1 MTEANIRSNVREEI
15 VRAEECL
22 KEAEALEREGFY
34 AGGVSRLYYAVFHCV
49 RALLIGKGLEP
60 KTHEGALRL
69 LGLHFVK
76 PGIVS
81 TQVSHIFARL
91 MKYREE
97 ADYNASYAVT
107 KDDYAG
113 FKTDA
118 GVLFAST
125 KEFLKKEGMI

>member
-1 MTEANIRSNVREEI
+1 MTEANILSNVREEI
-15 VRAEECL
+15 ARAEECL
-22 KEAEALEREGFY
+22 KEADTLEREGFY

-49 RALLIGKGLEP
+49 RALLMGKGLEP

-76 PGIVS
+76 PGAIS

-118 GVLFAST
+118 DVLCARAV
-125 KEFLKKEGMI
+125 EFLKKEGMI

>member
-1 MTEANIRSNVREEI
+1 MFEGSGHTRTRRILRRS
-15 VRAEECL
+15 
-22 KEAEALEREGFY
+22 EGPPR
-34 AGGVSRLYYAVFHCV
+34 GGVSRLYYAVFHCV
-49 RALLIGKGLEP
+49 RALLMGKGLEP

-76 PGIVS
+76 PGTIS

-107 KDDYAG
+107 KDDYSG
-113 FKTDA
+113 FKKDA
-118 GVLFAST
+118 DVLFAST